1 MFVKQQ
7 SKNIACLL
15 DVNKIKQVKLIIIIY
30 QKKIRLAKITMF
42 NKEIKKI
49 MHFRKI
55 SFQDN
60 KLQKCWSE
68 EQLQT

>member
-15 DVNKIKQVKLIIIIY
+15 DVNKIKQVNNHHLPEKNQVSKNHY
-30 QKKIRLAKITMF
+30 VKQR
-42 NKEIKKI
+42 NKKI

-68 EQLQT
+68 EQL

>member
-15 DVNKIKQVKLIIIIY
+15 DVNKITQVNNHHLPE
-30 QKKIRLAKITMF
+30 KKIRLAKITMF

-68 EQLQT
+68 EQL